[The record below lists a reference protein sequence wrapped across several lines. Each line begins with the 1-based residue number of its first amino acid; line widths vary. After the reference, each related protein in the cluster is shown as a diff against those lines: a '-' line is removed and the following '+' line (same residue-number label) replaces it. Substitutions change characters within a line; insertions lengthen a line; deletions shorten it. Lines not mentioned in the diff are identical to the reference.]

1 MNWQSELYGSGL
13 WFVKAF
19 VCSCVVLWATGF
31 VLIKKTRIGQKFWA
45 IAYPCLQQASTAK
58 VVLMVGVLVAF
69 VLLEVRISV
78 LNTFFYKGLYDS
90 LQEMNWNAFW
100 FFALINFSI
109 ISLKVIQE
117 IIDVFLG
124 QKFEIHWLEKLNTLL
139 LNKWLGNQNYY
150 RLQNAQL
157 PSELDNIDQRI
168 EQDATAFISDTVE
181 LVRGMMN
188 SVLSS
193 IEFSLILWQLSG
205 VLVLLGVA
213 LPKGVVFLLYIF
225 IIVATVLSMWIGKPL
240 IKLNFNKEKKHGDYR
255 YALVQVR
262 NNAESIA
269 FYQGENH
276 EKQTLSAKFLAI
288 IQNRWAI
295 VKRSLMLSGFNSGV
309 TQLSK
314 LLPIM
319 LQAPR
324 FFAGEIKLGDVH
336 QTVQS
341 FNRLMTAL
349 SFFRLFYEKF
359 TLYQARINRLNGFL
373 TAIDV
378 LDNPYQDDKKQDDKK
393 LTKNQSL
400 NNEFVLALNEVA
412 PTKQDGTP
420 LFLPVTLAV
429 KAGERLL
436 IVGESGVGKSSL
448 LRAIAGLYPLPI
460 LGEIDIW
467 QGKKCHFTPQ
477 KSYVPQGTLRQIIC
491 YPNLQA
497 DDEQIR
503 AHLGACG
510 LKQLAQRLDEV
521 ADWQAILSMGQVQ
534 RIGFIRILLSCPDVI
549 FLDEATSALD
559 EANEQKMYE
568 LIATHL
574 PKAVVVS
581 VGHRTS
587 LEKFHHKKVA
597 VVRAN

>member
-13 WFVKAF
+13 WFIKAF
-19 VCSCVVLWATGF
+19 FCSCVVLWATGF
-31 VLIKKTRIGQKFWA
+31 VLIKKTHIGQKFWA

-58 VVLMVGVLVAF
+58 VVLMVGVLIAF

-124 QKFEIHWLEKLNTLL
+124 QTFEIHWLEKLNALL
-139 LNKWLGNQNYY
+139 LNKWLDHQNYY
-150 RLQNAQL
+150 RLQHSQTLDNQT
-157 PSELDNIDQRI
+157 LDNIDQRI
-168 EQDATAFISDTVE
+168 EQDGAAFISDTVE

-205 VLVLLGVA
+205 VLVLAGIA

-225 IIVATVLSMWIGKPL
+225 IIVATALSMWIGKPL
-240 IKLNFNKEKKHGDYR
+240 IKLNFNKEKKHGNYR

-269 FYQGENH
+269 FYQGEVY
-276 EKQTLSAKFLAI
+276 EKMTLSAKFVAI

-349 SFFRLFYEKF
+349 SFFRLFYERF
-359 TLYQARINRLNGFL
+359 TLYQARINRLQGFL
-373 TAIDV
+373 VASQSVENMYNTSEHSTPNNNEHLLV
-378 LDNPYQDDKKQDDKK
+378 LD
-393 LTKNQSL
+393 
-400 NNEFVLALNEVA
+400 AVA
-412 PTKQDGTP
+412 PTKMDGQV
-420 LFLPVTLAV
+420 LFAPVSVVLN
-429 KAGERLL
+429 AGERLL

-448 LRAIAGLYPLPI
+448 LRAIAGLYPLPV
-460 LGEIDIW
+460 LGGIHTNA
-467 QGKKCHFTPQ
+467 KKPYFVPQ
-477 KSYVPQGTLRQIIC
+477 KSYVPTGSLRQVVC
-491 YPNLQA
+491 YPNLQV
-497 DDEQIR
+497 DDDKVR
-503 AHLGACG
+503 AYLGACG
-510 LKQLAQRLDEV
+510 LKQLAQRLDDV
-521 ADWQAILSMGQVQ
+521 ADWQAILSPGQVQ
-534 RIGFIRILLSCPDVI
+534 RIGFVRILLACPDLI

-559 EANEQKMYE
+559 EPNEQKMYE

-581 VGHRTS
+581 VGHRAT
-587 LEKFHHKKVA
+587 LEQFHHKKVA
-597 VVRAN
+597 VIRHT